1 MRPRHIHSDDRNM
14 VKKNTRKR
22 WMVIRCRSS
31 STQNFSQQTCC
42 IDTICCHVPL
52 MIDWIFISKR
62 RDSLS
67 FVALESTQSHV
78 TTMNYLPCEPKP
90 QNGWVLYQPCQRS
103 HSTPWLTYMAQLLP
117 GSAFWVDGSQVAPI
131 FHVDVF
137 FSIVQTYS
145 SSRFSH
151 FAPKTRGKTNA
162 LSLSD
167 SKKTRPSSEGWTL
180 HGFTRGKKWV
190 KHVNNFTL
198 EYTKKVPQVCY
209 MHKTSFDS
217 NPGKI
222 LRLATR
228 LQHACTESCQ
238 ALRAAKSHF
247 WGLKIQQEKSQGG
260 LAPYL
265 SNTYTYIYNI

>member
-14 VKKNTRKR
+14 VKKTTRKR

-42 IDTICCHVPL
+42 INTICCHVPS

-67 FVALESTQSHV
+67 FVAFESTQSQLPV
-78 TTMNYLPCEPKP
+78 PCEPKP

-117 GSAFWVDGSQVAPI
+117 PRLAGFI
-131 FHVDVF
+131 
-137 FSIVQTYS
+137 
-145 SSRFSH
+145 SRMLCRLMSL
-151 FAPKTRGKTNA
+151 

-167 SKKTRPSSEGWTL
+167 SKKLVLHLKAGPCTVSHAGKNGWSMFTTSLLNTL
-180 HGFTRGKKWV
+180 KKCL
-190 KHVNNFTL
+190 KSAI
-198 EYTKKVPQVCY
+198 CI
-209 MHKTSFDS
+209 KTSFDS

-247 WGLKIQQEKSQGG
+247 LGAQDSARKIPRRARAVS
-260 LAPYL
+260 
-265 SNTYTYIYNI
+265 I